1 MAASGCDCGGESAG
15 GIAVDNYEQQNPRLL
30 QLPCP
35 ILRLQHHIRK
45 FQTNSGQVYKCIAW
59 QTGA

>member
-1 MAASGCDCGGESAG
+1 MVTGGCACGGEGAG

-30 QLPCP
+30 QPSCP
-35 ILRLQHHIRK
+35 ILRLQYHIRK
-45 FQTNSGQVYKCIAW
+45 FQTNSGQVYKGIAW